1 MPNAGT
7 LSVIFPAER
16 LRCGTCYWERTSDT
30 KLMVE
35 MSFRFRLQS
44 GSGLASAVLFA
55 LRDCSY
61 AMSRESLALLFTDH
75 RNFDARARI
84 PLLMLEMDYA
94 NIDAGYSRVLVYGKV
109 DFGI

>member
-1 MPNAGT
+1 MLQTSPESADIAIAILAT
-7 LSVIFPAER
+7 PKVVPTSHLSI
-16 LRCGTCYWERTSDT
+16 W
-30 KLMVE
+30 
-35 MSFRFRLQS
+35 QS